1 MPGYAEARPP
11 RLWRWLIYAAGW
23 LAPAAA
29 RVEWRARWDSRL
41 HNLCILIERGELPP
55 QAPSLCRDAV
65 ASAFRLRFVPASW
78 RAWVRGPSFVL
89 LAAALVL
96 ALAAVFT
103 HGFAT
108 TRSLAGT
115 ALSWSLSYRLPRLP
129 NMQPPRYDP
138 LGDRV
143 IAHLVPLMLAMAASI
158 VLLLIGRLSRVSPG
172 PYGWRYWLFLAAK
185 TAAVMAIVPLLWIE
199 GGAALRARIPNQVLG
214 VLIGGVGLALVFIA
228 AFGAAMVWDFSDQRL
243 RCPVCLR
250 RLAMPVALGSWAST
264 FDPPATE
271 FLCDAGHG
279 SLCVSEISAGEP
291 DRWVNLDDS
300 WRASAGPR
308 TR

>member
-1 MPGYAEARPP
+1 MPSYAEDRPP

-23 LAPAAA
+23 VAPAALRA
-29 RVEWRARWDSRL
+29 EWRARWDSRL
-41 HNLCILIERGELPP
+41 QNLYILIERGELPP

-65 ASAFRLRFVPASW
+65 VSAFRLRFVPASW

-89 LAAALVL
+89 LGAALIL
-96 ALAAVFT
+96 ALTAAFT

-108 TRSLAGT
+108 TRSLADT
-115 ALSWSLSYRLPRLP
+115 ALSWSLYPVPRLP

-143 IAHLVPLMLAMAASI
+143 IAHLVPLMLAMATGI
-158 VLLLIGRLSRVSPG
+158 VLLLIGRLSGLSLGR
-172 PYGWRYWLFLAAK
+172 YGWRYWVFLAAK

-199 GGAALRARIPNQVLG
+199 GGEALRARIPSQVLG

-228 AFGAAMVWDFSDQRL
+228 VFGGAIVWVFSDQRL

-279 SLCVSEISAGEP
+279 SLCVSEIRAGEP

-300 WRASAGPR
+300 WRTTAKPR
-308 TR
+308 KR

>member
-11 RLWRWLIYAAGW
+11 RLWRWLISAAGW
-23 LAPAAA
+23 VAPAAVRA
-29 RVEWRARWDSRL
+29 EWRARWHSRL
-41 HNLCILIERGELPP
+41 ENLYILIERGELPP
-55 QAPSLCRDAV
+55 QAPILCRDAV

-78 RAWVRGPSFVL
+78 RAWVRGPSFL
-89 LAAALVL
+89 LLSAALVL
-96 ALAAVFT
+96 ALIAACT

-108 TRSLAGT
+108 TRSLADLAVSWTLYT
-115 ALSWSLSYRLPRLP
+115 APRLP
-129 NMQPPRYDP
+129 QMIPPRYDP

-143 IAHLVPLMLAMAASI
+143 IAHLVPLLLAMASGI
-158 VLLLIGRLSRVSPG
+158 VLLLISRLSGLSLGR
-172 PYGWRYWLFLAAK
+172 YGWRYWAFLAAK
-185 TAAVMAIVPLLWIE
+185 TVAVMAIVPLLWIE
-199 GGAALRARIPNQVLG
+199 GGAALRARIPNQLLG
-214 VLIGGVGLALVFIA
+214 VLIGGVGLALVFVA
-228 AFGAAMVWDFSDQRL
+228 AFGTAVVWVFSDQRL

-279 SLCVSEISAGEP
+279 LLCVSESSAGEP

-300 WRASAGPR
+300 WRVSAGPR
-308 TR
+308 NR